1 LEVLEDYAIS
11 ERRACRLVMLH
22 RSVCRYRAHGRDD
35 RALRLRLKELA
46 YARPRYGYRRLTTL
60 LQREGWPVNH
70 KRVHRIYREEELMVR
85 TKRRKRRTAEVRVK
99 LLPATQ
105 VGERWS
111 IDFVSDQLAD
121 GRRFRVLTAVDH
133 VSRECV
139 CLRAAQSLPS
149 QAVTE
154 VLDEAMD
161 LYGQPEAITMDNG
174 TEFACNHFD
183 QWAYRRGIQLDFITP
198 GRPVENGIIESF
210 NGKLRDECLNL
221 HWFESLADVRA
232 EIEAWR
238 EEYNQVRPHSSLGNR
253 APAEYIA
260 ELLGIGAIPSRQRVK
275 AQT

>member
-1 LEVLEDYAIS
+1 
-11 ERRACRLVMLH
+11 
-22 RSVCRYRAHGRDD
+22 
-35 RALRLRLKELA
+35 LRLRLKELA

-60 LQREGWPVNH
+60 LQREGWLVNH

-111 IDFVSDQLAD
+111 IDFVSDQLAN
-121 GRRFRVLTAVDH
+121 GRRFRILTAVDH

-139 CLRAAQSLPS
+139 CLMAAQSIPS

-154 VLDEAMD
+154 ALDEAMD
-161 LYGQPEAITMDNG
+161 IYGQPEAITMDNG

-210 NGKLRDECLNL
+210 NGKLRDECLNV
-221 HWFESLADVRA
+221 HWFESLADARA

-238 EEYNQVRPHSSLGNR
+238 QEYNQMRPHSSLGNR
-253 APAEYIA
+253 APAQYIA
-260 ELLGIGAIPSRQRVK
+260 ELLSVGVGSSNQRVR
-275 AQT
+275 ALT

>member
-1 LEVLEDYAIS
+1 MEVLEDYVIS

-60 LQREGWPVNH
+60 LQREGWLVNH

-85 TKRRKRRTAEVRVK
+85 TKRRKRRMAEVRVK

-139 CLRAAQSLPS
+139 CLMAAQSIPS

-154 VLDEAMD
+154 ALDEAMD
-161 LYGQPEAITMDNG
+161 IYGQPEAITMDNG

-210 NGKLRDECLNL
+210 NGKLRDECLNV
-221 HWFESLADVRA
+221 HWFESLADARA

-238 EEYNQVRPHSSLGNR
+238 QEYNQTRPHSSLGNR

-275 AQT
+275 ALT

>member
-1 LEVLEDYAIS
+1 MEVLEDYAIS

>member
-1 LEVLEDYAIS
+1 LEVLEDHAIS

-60 LQREGWPVNH
+60 LQREGWLVNH

-139 CLRAAQSLPS
+139 CLMAAQSIPS

-154 VLDEAMD
+154 ALDEAMD
-161 LYGQPEAITMDNG
+161 IYGQPEAITMDNG

-198 GRPVENGIIESF
+198 GRPVENGIIELQRQAA
-210 NGKLRDECLNL
+210 GRMPQ
-221 HWFESLADVRA
+221 RA
-232 EIEAWR
+232 L
-238 EEYNQVRPHSSLGNR
+238 V
-253 APAEYIA
+253 
-260 ELLGIGAIPSRQRVK
+260 
-275 AQT
+275 

>member
-1 LEVLEDYAIS
+1 LEVLEDYVIS

-22 RSVCRYRAHGRDD
+22 RSVCRYQAHGRDD

-46 YARPRYGYRRLTTL
+46 YARPRYGYRRLATL
-60 LQREGWPVNH
+60 LQREGWLVNH

-111 IDFVSDQLAD
+111 IDFVSDQLAN
-121 GRRFRVLTAVDH
+121 GRRFRILTAVDH

-139 CLRAAQSLPS
+139 CLMAAQSIPS

-154 VLDEAMD
+154 ALDEAMD
-161 LYGQPEAITMDNG
+161 IYGQPEAITMDNG

-210 NGKLRDECLNL
+210 NGKLRDECLNV
-221 HWFESLADVRA
+221 HWFESLADARA

-238 EEYNQVRPHSSLGNR
+238 QEYNQMRPHSSLGNR
-253 APAEYIA
+253 APAQYIA
-260 ELLGIGAIPSRQRVK
+260 ELLSVGVGSSNQRVR
-275 AQT
+275 ALT

>member
-1 LEVLEDYAIS
+1 LEVLEDYVIS

-60 LQREGWPVNH
+60 LQREGWLVNH

-139 CLRAAQSLPS
+139 CLMAAQSIPS

-154 VLDEAMD
+154 ALDEAMD
-161 LYGQPEAITMDNG
+161 IYGQPEAITMDNG

-210 NGKLRDECLNL
+210 NGKLRDECLNV
-221 HWFESLADVRA
+221 HWFESLADARA

-238 EEYNQVRPHSSLGNR
+238 QEYNQTRPHSSLGNR

-275 AQT
+275 ALT

>member
-1 LEVLEDYAIS
+1 MEVLEDYAIS

-85 TKRRKRRTAEVRVK
+85 TKRRKRRVAEVRVK
-99 LLPATQ
+99 LPPAIQ

-154 VLDEAMD
+154 ALDEAMD
-161 LYGQPEAITMDNG
+161 IYGQPEAITMDNG

-210 NGKLRDECLNL
+210 NGKLRDECLNV

-238 EEYNQVRPHSSLGNR
+238 EEYNQMRPHSSLGNR

-260 ELLGIGAIPSRQRVK
+260 ELLGIEAIPSRQRAK
-275 AQT
+275 ALT